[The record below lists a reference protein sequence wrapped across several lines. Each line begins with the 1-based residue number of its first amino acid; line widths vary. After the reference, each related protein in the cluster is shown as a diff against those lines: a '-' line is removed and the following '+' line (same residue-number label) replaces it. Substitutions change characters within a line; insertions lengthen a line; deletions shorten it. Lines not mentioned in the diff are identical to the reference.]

1 MKKYEILIVDDEK
14 DVANAMRDALKI
26 LEIYNPTVALN
37 GSEALG
43 YIAQR
48 TFDAFMVDQI
58 MPEMTGT
65 EFVRKLTAQVSDPL
79 VYIITAED
87 DGVALS
93 AAELQSEKGGIPV
106 KKYVQKPWQQSLFT
120 VDLRADLMER
130 DLKRELLRTVD
141 GYSKKYKEI
150 QTEMEKARNEIALA
164 ERKDSAMIAGMA
176 VVKAANHEINNIN
189 MGFTGCTLRLENFLK
204 DIGHKLAAE
213 DSQLIGKICESQ
225 GKLSSRLKEYAGF
238 ITSLFTKTDEKKQ
251 YAELDEVIIKSVE
264 DVKNEKDCSRITF
277 RKNAPSGIFVE
288 CYPKQLRYAIQQIVK
303 NAVESMPEGGDLGIS
318 AEKTNEAAV
327 IHVSDSGKGIP
338 EETVDMIFM
347 PLFTRTKVYGGKG
360 GSIAHKIVCENHEG
374 RIVVESL
381 TDAMIESGNYPGKSP
396 GTIVTISLPL

>member
-106 KKYVQKPWQQSLFT
+106 KK
-120 VDLRADLMER
+120 
-130 DLKRELLRTVD
+130 
-141 GYSKKYKEI
+141 
-150 QTEMEKARNEIALA
+150 
-164 ERKDSAMIAGMA
+164 
-176 VVKAANHEINNIN
+176 
-189 MGFTGCTLRLENFLK
+189 
-204 DIGHKLAAE
+204 
-213 DSQLIGKICESQ
+213 
-225 GKLSSRLKEYAGF
+225 
-238 ITSLFTKTDEKKQ
+238 
-251 YAELDEVIIKSVE
+251 
-264 DVKNEKDCSRITF
+264 
-277 RKNAPSGIFVE
+277 
-288 CYPKQLRYAIQQIVK
+288 
-303 NAVESMPEGGDLGIS
+303 
-318 AEKTNEAAV
+318 
-327 IHVSDSGKGIP
+327 
-338 EETVDMIFM
+338 
-347 PLFTRTKVYGGKG
+347 
-360 GSIAHKIVCENHEG
+360 
-374 RIVVESL
+374 
-381 TDAMIESGNYPGKSP
+381 
-396 GTIVTISLPL
+396 